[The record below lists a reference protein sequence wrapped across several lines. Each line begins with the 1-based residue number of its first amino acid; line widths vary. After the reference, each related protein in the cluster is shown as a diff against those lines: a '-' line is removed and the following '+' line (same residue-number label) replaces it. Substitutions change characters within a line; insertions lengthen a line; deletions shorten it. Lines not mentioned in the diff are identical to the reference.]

1 MARQDKNTTAEQSA
15 VVENKEVL
23 EVPAVVETSKDEASV
38 VEALEK
44 KLADTEAELE
54 TVKQELAE
62 LKENSAIEKQAFLSD
77 WNNLTG
83 DYESVKK
90 ELAELKAKYSETPEE
105 TVEETP
111 AVEFKYKGENYVFAK
126 KAPKVIRVN
135 GKELSQEE
143 IAEDDEALL
152 ELIGGKSSL
161 IIKK

>member
-1 MARQDKNTTAEQSA
+1 MAKQVKSTTAEQSA

-23 EVPAVVETSKDEASV
+23 EAPAVVETSKDEGSV

-54 TVKQELAE
+54 AVKQ
-62 LKENSAIEKQAFLSD
+62 
-77 WNNLTG
+77 
-83 DYESVKK
+83 

>member
-1 MARQDKNTTAEQSA
+1 MAKQVKSTTAEQSA
-15 VVENKEVL
+15 VVENKEVI
-23 EVPAVVETSKDEASV
+23 EVPAVVETSKDEGSV

-54 TVKQELAE
+54 AVKQELAE
-62 LKENSAIEKQAFLSD
+62 LTKTPAEQQAFPSD
-77 WNNLTG
+77 WNTLTE
-83 DYESVKK
+83 DYESLKK
-90 ELAELKAKYSETPEE
+90 ELAELKAKYTEASEE

-111 AVEFKYKGENYVFAK
+111 EVEFKYKGENYVFAK

>member
-1 MARQDKNTTAEQSA
+1 MAKQVKSTTAEQSA

-23 EVPAVVETSKDEASV
+23 EVPAVVEASKDEGSV

-62 LKENSAIEKQAFLSD
+62 LKTE
-77 WNNLTG
+77 
-83 DYESVKK
+83 
-90 ELAELKAKYSETPEE
+90 YSETAEE